1 MENNNTGKQKIL
13 IVDDE
18 QMLLK
23 ALSDKFSSEGFTVV
37 TAKDGQEGLQETLR
51 EHPDMILLDIIMP
64 KMDGVTMLK
73 KLREDAWGKN
83 VPVIILTNLSSIDKT
98 YIPPDDKVYDY
109 LVKTD
114 WTLDELVEK
123 VKEKLSAAQ

>member
-1 MENNNTGKQKIL
+1 MKPSDNTSKIL

-18 QMLLK
+18 EMLLK
-23 ALSDKFSSEGFTVV
+23 ALSDKFSTEGFTVIS
-37 TAKDGQEGLQETLR
+37 AKDGQDGLQSALR
-51 EHPDMILLDIIMP
+51 EHPDVILLDVIMP

-73 KLREDAWGKN
+73 KLREDEWGKN

-98 YIPPDDKVYDY
+98 YIPSDDKVYDY

-123 VKEKLSAAQ
+123 VKEKLAATQ